1 MYIDRKAYMLEFFA
15 YESIGSCIA
24 NIAALGRVDFVDA
37 P

>member
-1 MYIDRKAYMLEFFA
+1 MYIDRRAFMLEFFA

-24 NIAALGRVDFVDA
+24 NVAAVGRVDFT